1 MALEGKGS
9 ITNNSL
15 FVYPRDADLTKADL
29 KSMLDYHS
37 TELVAKYTKARK
49 YYTGVHPILEE
60 QRTTDLDKPDNRL
73 VVNYPRYIVDTFNGF
88 FLGIEPKI
96 TLDDDSANEQL
107 QQFNSADSVLDKLS
121 EVSKQVSIYG
131 RSYLFAYQNEASET
145 HLAVV
150 SPESG
155 FIIYDDSVAHD
166 PLAFVRYEVDDNNE
180 MTGTVYK
187 ADGVF
192 NLDMLPLT
200 KKNADLSTTIVVNP
214 FKAVPAIEF
223 FENNERQGT
232 FKNVE
237 TLIDAVDKALSQKAN
252 DVDYFAD
259 AYMKILGAKLDDDT
273 LKNIKN
279 NHIINFEGLNTDKII
294 VEFME
299 KPNADGEQ
307 ENLINRLN
315 NLIFQISM
323 VANITD
329 ETFGNASSGVSL
341 QYKLLAMRNLASG
354 KERKFTQ
361 SLRQLYKLIFGVDT
375 ILKSTKGDEWQRLK
389 FQFTRNLPSNLAD
402 EAATAKS
409 LEGVV
414 SRETQLKVLSVV
426 DDPDAEIKRIDAE
439 SAKTMKQAVRSAGEY
454 DFQKKSGDDVNG
466 EE

>member
-9 ITNNSL
+9 ITNNGL

-37 TELVAKYTKARK
+37 TELVAKYSKARK
-49 YYTGVHPILEE
+49 YYTGQHPILEE
-60 QRTTDLDKPDNRL
+60 QRTTDLDKPNNRL

-96 TLDDDSANEQL
+96 TLDDETDNKQL
-107 QQFNSADSVLDKLS
+107 QQFNSGDSVFDKLA
-121 EVSKQVSIYG
+121 EVSKQVSVYG

-155 FIIYDDSVAHD
+155 FIVYDNSVAHD
-166 PLAFVRYEVDDNNE
+166 PLAFVRYEIDDDNN
-180 MTGTVYK
+180 MTGTVYQN
-187 ADGVF
+187 DGAF
-192 NLDMLPLT
+192 DLDMAPMT
-200 KKNADLSTTIVVNP
+200 AGTAGMPVVNP

-223 FENNERQGT
+223 FETNERQGT
-232 FKNVE
+232 FENVE
-237 TLIDAVDKALSQKAN
+237 TLIDSVNKALSQKAN

-294 VEFME
+294 VDFME

-375 ILKSTKGDEWQRLK
+375 ILKSTKGDEWQQLK
-389 FQFTRNLPSNLAD
+389 FQFTRNLPSNLVD

-414 SRETQLKVLSVV
+414 SRETQLKMLSVV